1 MKEIFFEVQTPLGF
15 KVRTTRAYWLKIVSF
30 KHPVMKGHEKAVIQ
44 ALKEPFEI
52 RRSKRDPRVFLF
64 YTKGERHLV
73 CAVARRLDGEGFL
86 VTAYLTDK
94 IKEGEKVW
102 PK

>member
-1 MKEIFFEVQTPLGF
+1 LSEIFFEVETPLGF
-15 KVRTTRAYWLKIVSF
+15 KVRTTQAYWQKITSF
-30 KHPVMKGHEKAVIQ
+30 KHPIMKGRERSVIE
-44 ALKEPFEI
+44 ALKEPCEV

-64 YTKGERHLV
+64 YAKTEKYWV
-73 CAVARRLDGEGFL
+73 CAVAKRLNGEGFL

-94 IKEGEKVW
+94 IKEGEKIW